1 MALTLLAIW
10 NTRWSILK
18 VCASVFLLANKETS
32 PLFLIA
38 MLLWTLKKKWT
49 FVSEWAA
56 FIYNLAVSVLKF
68 IWAVYYWIS
77 GIFIFHYIYK
87 GVAGMIEAQQKEARN
102 WDVKRVGGISRM
114 YNRVTGQT
122 IEEEYDVPAQRP
134 LRPAIPTWLHCAIY
148 DNQNIPQHAHKGRR
162 FVAHVDT
169 GNSASTT
176 IAKRTFEAMHP
187 GGLGAV
193 YKGSQTIRGVTGER
207 KTCPVYEI
215 QYQLHGVVGPNCRP
229 LKVTVDA
236 IILDDNFLF
245 DILIS
250 TKDMQI
256 FCDTYHYVIKPVTYE
271 TFSARQN

>member
-1 MALTLLAIW
+1 MAPILLEIW

-18 VCASVFLLANKETS
+18 VCASVCLLANKETS
-32 PLFLIA
+32 PLFLGAI
-38 MLLWTLKKKWT
+38 LLWTLKKKWA

-56 FIYNLAVSVLKF
+56 FIYNLAVSVLKL
-68 IWAVYYWIS
+68 IWAVYYWFS
-77 GIFIFHYIYK
+77 GMFIFHYIYK
-87 GVAGMIEAQQKEARN
+87 GFASMIEAHQKEAQN
-102 WDVKRVGGISRM
+102 WDVKIVGGIYRR

-134 LRPAIPTWLHCAIY
+134 LRPAIKTWLHCAIY

-169 GNSASTT
+169 GNSATT
-176 IAKRTFEAMHP
+176 AITKRTFDAMYP

-193 YKGSQTIRGVTGER
+193 RKGSQTEMTIRGVTGNT

-215 QYQLHGVVGPNCRP
+215 KYELHGVVGPNNKP
-229 LKVTVDA
+229 LRVTDDA
-236 IILDDNFLF
+236 IVLDAYRDF

-250 TKDMQI
+250 AKDMQI
-256 FCDTYHYVIKPVTYE
+256 FCDTFHYVIMPVTHI
-271 TFSARQN
+271 